1 MSNTKILSVY
11 NNKGGVA
18 KTTMNIHVALYL
30 AGVENKK
37 VLLIDADSQSNLT
50 SRIYAYNH
58 DNLTLGDLILN
69 SDKLK
74 LEDGILKGIIE
85 QYPTLDLIPANRE
98 MRFLEEL
105 LITKGEEERD
115 LIIAKWLV
123 DNIDTVYQYDYVI
136 WDISPSLTVT
146 GRNILNTC
154 DKIIFVSE
162 FNNTDSLEAIALFIN
177 EFKESKEKLGMTMPE
192 YAILINKYKNIN
204 DSSVDIY
211 NQFEKCFDNLA
222 PFILKTRMIESSV
235 VKNANLY
242 KQNIVDYTNEKKLN
256 KKAMN
261 LFIDIINELKERG
274 VL

>member
-123 DNIDTVYQYDYVI
+123 DNINTVYQYDYVI

-211 NQFEKCFDNLA
+211 NQFEKCFDNLT